1 MIKNKLIVLSL
12 ITITVIVAATIFAN
26 LRAPQSEKQK
36 VSFFPELTKKI
47 ESVNHISIKGY
58 NDSINLTRKN
68 DATGKPSG
76 NWGIDEFD
84 GYPALPD
91 KIKSTVLGAADLKIN
106 APKTAL
112 PRLYHRLGVEGPE
125 FEDTTSLL
133 LTLAD
138 SNKNKIIEVIV
149 GKPRLSSS
157 AKNTS
162 GLYVREPEKEKSYLV
177 NGVLNISAIKTN
189 WIKRSL
195 FDIPA
200 EAVKSV
206 SVNHADG
213 DSYTL
218 YKNEKGQEY
227 FELEDTPNNQE
238 LASELIIN
246 RFGTILQDL
255 QISGARS
262 STILPLDPGYCL
274 GDNCPGGET
283 RNDVFATNSLTRELD
298 STIKVMTFEG
308 IVVRIRSFKHD
319 GIAYASFKF
328 SYNEEIGKNNN
339 KEEVKNEDIK
349 TYIANLNLDTTT
361 PMRTPWWFEI
371 PEFKYDII
379 KTRSDKITRDIQ
391 NITPEEI
398 IE

>member
-1 MIKNKLIVLSL
+1 MINNKLIALSL
-12 ITITVIVAATIFAN
+12 VTITVIVAATIFAN
-26 LRAPQSEKQK
+26 LHAPQSDKQK
-36 VSFFPELTKKI
+36 ASFFPELIKQI
-47 ESVNHISIKGY
+47 ESVNYISIKGY

-68 DATGKPSG
+68 DI
-76 NWGIDEFD
+76 WGIDEFD
-84 GYPALPD
+84 GYPALPE
-91 KIKSTVLGAADLKIN
+91 KIKSAVLGAADLKIN
-106 APKTAL
+106 ASKTAL

-125 FEDTTSLL
+125 VEDTASLL
-133 LTLAD
+133 LTLSD
-138 SNKNKIIEVIV
+138 SNQNKIIEVIV

-177 NGVLNISAIKTN
+177 DGVLDISAIKTD

-206 SVNHADG
+206 SVSHADG

-227 FELEDTPNNQE
+227 FELEDMPNNQE

-255 QISGARS
+255 QISGAR
-262 STILPLDPGYCL
+262 LLDDEPGRK
-274 GDNCPGGET
+274 GNEA
-283 RNDVFATNSLTRELD
+283 NVFAINSLTRLD

-308 IVVRIRSFKHD
+308 IVVRITSFKHD

-328 SYNEEIGKNNN
+328 SYDEEIGKNNN
-339 KEEVKNEDIK
+339 EEEVKNEDVK
-349 TYIANLNLDTTT
+349 TYIANLNLDTKN
-361 PMRTPWWFEI
+361 WWFEI

-379 KTRSDKITRDIQ
+379 KTRLNKITRDIQ
-391 NITPEEI
+391 KITPEEI

>member
-1 MIKNKLIVLSL
+1 MINNKLIALSL

-26 LRAPQSEKQK
+26 LRAPQSDKQK
-36 VSFFPELTKKI
+36 ASFFPELTKQI
-47 ESVNHISIKGY
+47 ESVNYISIKGY

-68 DATGKPSG
+68 DI
-76 NWGIDEFD
+76 WGIDEFD
-84 GYPALPD
+84 GYPALPE
-91 KIKSTVLGAADLKIN
+91 KIKSAVLGAADLKIN
-106 APKTAL
+106 ASKTAL

-125 FEDTTSLL
+125 VEDTASLL
-133 LTLAD
+133 LTLSD
-138 SNKNKIIEVIV
+138 SNQNKIIEVIV

-157 AKNTS
+157 AKNIS

-177 NGVLNISAIKTN
+177 DGVLDISAIKTD

-206 SVNHADG
+206 SVSHADG

-227 FELEDTPNNQE
+227 FELEDMPNNQE

-255 QISGARS
+255 QISGAR
-262 STILPLDPGYCL
+262 LLDDEL
-274 GDNCPGGET
+274 GRRGNEE
-283 RNDVFATNSLTRELD
+283 NVFAINSLTRLD

-308 IVVRIRSFKHD
+308 IVVRITSFKHD

-328 SYNEEIGKNNN
+328 SYDEEIGKNNN
-339 KEEVKNEDIK
+339 EEEVKNEDVK
-349 TYIANLNLDTTT
+349 TYIANLNLDTKN
-361 PMRTPWWFEI
+361 WWFEI

-379 KTRSDKITRDIQ
+379 KTRSNKITRDIQ
-391 NITPEEI
+391 KITSEEI

>member
-1 MIKNKLIVLSL
+1 MINNKLIALSL

-26 LRAPQSEKQK
+26 LRAPQSDKQK
-36 VSFFPELTKKI
+36 ASFFPELTKQI
-47 ESVNHISIKGY
+47 ESVNYISIKGY

-68 DATGKPSG
+68 DI
-76 NWGIDEFD
+76 WGIDEFD
-84 GYPALPD
+84 GYPALPE
-91 KIKSTVLGAADLKIN
+91 KIKSAVLGAADLKIN
-106 APKTAL
+106 ASKTAL

-125 FEDTTSLL
+125 VEDTASLL
-133 LTLAD
+133 LTLSD
-138 SNKNKIIEVIV
+138 SNQNKIIEVIV

-177 NGVLNISAIKTN
+177 DGILDISAIKTD

-206 SVNHADG
+206 SVSHADG

-227 FELEDTPNNQE
+227 FELEDMPNNQE

-255 QISGARS
+255 QISGAR
-262 STILPLDPGYCL
+262 LLDDEPGRM
-274 GDNCPGGET
+274 GNEA
-283 RNDVFATNSLTRELD
+283 NVFAINSLTRLD

-308 IVVRIRSFKHD
+308 IVVRITSFKHD

-328 SYNEEIGKNNN
+328 SYDEEIGKNNN
-339 KEEVKNEDIK
+339 EEEVKNEDVK
-349 TYIANLNLDTTT
+349 TYIANLNLDTKN
-361 PMRTPWWFEI
+361 WWFEI

-379 KTRSDKITRDIQ
+379 KTRSNKITRDIQ
-391 NITPEEI
+391 KITPEEI

>member
-1 MIKNKLIVLSL
+1 MINNKLIALSL

-26 LRAPQSEKQK
+26 LRAPQSDKQK
-36 VSFFPELTKKI
+36 ASFFPELTKQI
-47 ESVNHISIKGY
+47 ESVNYISIKGY

-68 DATGKPSG
+68 DI
-76 NWGIDEFD
+76 WGIDEFD
-84 GYPALPD
+84 GYPALPE
-91 KIKSTVLGAADLKIN
+91 KIKSAVLGAADLKIN
-106 APKTAL
+106 ASKTAL

-125 FEDTTSLL
+125 VEDTASLL
-133 LTLAD
+133 LTLSD
-138 SNKNKIIEVIV
+138 SNQNKIIEVIV

-177 NGVLNISAIKTN
+177 DGVLDISAIKTD

-206 SVNHADG
+206 SVSHADG

-227 FELEDTPNNQE
+227 FELEDMPNNQE

-255 QISGARS
+255 QISGAR
-262 STILPLDPGYCL
+262 LLDDEPGRK
-274 GDNCPGGET
+274 GNEA
-283 RNDVFATNSLTRELD
+283 NVFAINSLTRLD

-308 IVVRIRSFKHD
+308 IVVRITSFKHD

-328 SYNEEIGKNNN
+328 SYDEEIGKNNN
-339 KEEVKNEDIK
+339 EEEVKNEDVK
-349 TYIANLNLDTTT
+349 TYIANLNLDTKN
-361 PMRTPWWFEI
+361 WWFEI

-379 KTRSDKITRDIQ
+379 KTRSNKITRDIQ
-391 NITPEEI
+391 KITPEEI

>member
-1 MIKNKLIVLSL
+1 MINNKLIALSL

-36 VSFFPELTKKI
+36 ASFFPELTKQI
-47 ESVNHISIKGY
+47 ESVNYISIKGY

-68 DATGKPSG
+68 DI
-76 NWGIDEFD
+76 WGIDEFD
-84 GYPALPD
+84 GYPALPE
-91 KIKSTVLGAADLKIN
+91 KIKSAVLGAADLKIN

-125 FEDTTSLL
+125 VEDTASLL
-133 LTLAD
+133 LTL
-138 SNKNKIIEVIV
+138 SIEVIV

-162 GLYVREPEKEKSYLV
+162 GLYVRDPEKEKSYLV
-177 NGVLNISAIKTN
+177 DGILDISAIKTA

-206 SVNHADG
+206 SVTHADE
-213 DSYTL
+213 DMYVL
-218 YKNEKGQEY
+218 FKNEKGQEK
-227 FELEDTPNNQE
+227 FELKNMPIGKE

-255 QISGARS
+255 QISGAKS
-262 STILPLDPGYCL
+262 KETL
-274 GDNCPGGET
+274 NGEK
-283 RNDVFATNSLTRELD
+283 NS
-298 STIKVMTFEG
+298 IQVKIITFEG
-308 IVVRIRSFKHD
+308 IIGNIIALKYNDV
-319 GIAYASFKF
+319 AYASFKF
-328 SYNEEIGKNNN
+328 SYDEEIVKNNN
-339 KEEVKNEDIK
+339 EEEVKNEDVK
-349 TYIANLNLDTTT
+349 TFITNLNSNIEN
-361 PMRTPWWFEI
+361 WWFEI

-379 KTRSDKITRDIQ
+379 KTRSNKITRDIQ

>member
-1 MIKNKLIVLSL
+1 MINNKLIALSL

-26 LRAPQSEKQK
+26 LRAPQSDKQK
-36 VSFFPELTKKI
+36 ASFFPELTKQI
-47 ESVNHISIKGY
+47 ESVNYISIKGY

-68 DATGKPSG
+68 DI
-76 NWGIDEFD
+76 WGIDEFD
-84 GYPALPD
+84 GYPALPE
-91 KIKSTVLGAADLKIN
+91 KIKSAVLGAADLKIN
-106 APKTAL
+106 ASKTAL

-125 FEDTTSLL
+125 IEDTASLL
-133 LTLAD
+133 LTLSD
-138 SNKNKIIEVIV
+138 SNQNKIIEVIV

-177 NGVLNISAIKTN
+177 DGVLDISAIKTD

-206 SVNHADG
+206 SVSHADG

-227 FELEDTPNNQE
+227 FELEDMPNNQE

-255 QISGARS
+255 QISGAR
-262 STILPLDPGYCL
+262 LLDDEPGRK
-274 GDNCPGGET
+274 GNEA
-283 RNDVFATNSLTRELD
+283 NVFAINSLTRLD

-308 IVVRIRSFKHD
+308 IVVRITSFKHD

-328 SYNEEIGKNNN
+328 SYDEEIGKNNN
-339 KEEVKNEDIK
+339 EEEVKNEDVK
-349 TYIANLNLDTTT
+349 TYIANLNLDTKN
-361 PMRTPWWFEI
+361 WWFEI

-379 KTRSDKITRDIQ
+379 KTRSNKITRDIQ
-391 NITPEEI
+391 KITPEEI

>member
-1 MIKNKLIVLSL
+1 MINNKLIALSL

-26 LRAPQSEKQK
+26 LRAPQSDKQK
-36 VSFFPELTKKI
+36 ASFFPELTKQI
-47 ESVNHISIKGY
+47 ESVNYISIKGY

-68 DATGKPSG
+68 DI
-76 NWGIDEFD
+76 WGIDEFD
-84 GYPALPD
+84 GYPALPE
-91 KIKSTVLGAADLKIN
+91 KIKSAVLGAADLKIN

-125 FEDTTSLL
+125 VEDTASLL
-133 LTLAD
+133 LTLSD
-138 SNKNKIIEVIV
+138 SNQNKIIEVIV

-177 NGVLNISAIKTN
+177 DGILDISAIKTD

-206 SVNHADG
+206 SVTHADE
-213 DSYTL
+213 DMYVL
-218 YKNEKGQEY
+218 FKNEKGQEK
-227 FELEDTPNNQE
+227 FELKNMPIGKE

-255 QISGARS
+255 QISGAKS
-262 STILPLDPGYCL
+262 KETL
-274 GDNCPGGET
+274 NGEK
-283 RNDVFATNSLTRELD
+283 NNIQVK
-298 STIKVMTFEG
+298 IITFEG
-308 IVVRIRSFKHD
+308 IIGNVISLKYNDV
-319 GIAYASFKF
+319 AYASFKF
-328 SYNEEIGKNNN
+328 SYDEEIVKNNN
-339 KEEVKNEDIK
+339 EEEVKNEDIK
-349 TYIANLNLDTTT
+349 TFIANLNSNIEN
-361 PMRTPWWFEI
+361 WWFEI

-379 KTRSDKITRDIQ
+379 KTRSNKITRDIQ

>member
-1 MIKNKLIVLSL
+1 MINNKLIALSL

-26 LRAPQSEKQK
+26 LRAPQSDKQK
-36 VSFFPELTKKI
+36 ASFFPELTKQI
-47 ESVNHISIKGY
+47 ESVNYISIKGY

-68 DATGKPSG
+68 DI
-76 NWGIDEFD
+76 WGIDEFD
-84 GYPALPD
+84 GYPALPE
-91 KIKSTVLGAADLKIN
+91 KIKSAVLGAADLKIN
-106 APKTAL
+106 ASKTAL

-125 FEDTTSLL
+125 VEDTASLL
-133 LTLAD
+133 LTLSD
-138 SNKNKIIEVIV
+138 SNQNKIIEVIV

-177 NGVLNISAIKTN
+177 DGVLDISAIKTD

-206 SVNHADG
+206 SVSHADG

-227 FELEDTPNNQE
+227 FELEDMPNNQE

-255 QISGARS
+255 QISGAR
-262 STILPLDPGYCL
+262 LLDDEPGRK
-274 GDNCPGGET
+274 GNEA
-283 RNDVFATNSLTRELD
+283 NVFAINSLTRLD

-308 IVVRIRSFKHD
+308 IVVRITSFKHD

-328 SYNEEIGKNNN
+328 SYDEEIGKNNN
-339 KEEVKNEDIK
+339 EEEVKNEDVK
-349 TYIANLNLDTTT
+349 TYIANLNLDTKN
-361 PMRTPWWFEI
+361 WWFEI

-379 KTRSDKITRDIQ
+379 KTRSNKITRDIQ
-391 NITPEEI
+391 KITSEEI

>member
-1 MIKNKLIVLSL
+1 MINNKLIALSL

-26 LRAPQSEKQK
+26 LRAPQSDKQK
-36 VSFFPELTKKI
+36 ASFFPELTKQI
-47 ESVNHISIKGY
+47 ESVNYISIKGY

-68 DATGKPSG
+68 DI
-76 NWGIDEFD
+76 WGIDEFD
-84 GYPALPD
+84 GYPALPE
-91 KIKSTVLGAADLKIN
+91 KIKSAVLGAADLKIN

-125 FEDTTSLL
+125 VEDTASLL
-133 LTLAD
+133 LTLSD
-138 SNKNKIIEVIV
+138 SNQNKIIEVIV

-177 NGVLNISAIKTN
+177 DGVLDISAIKTD

-206 SVNHADG
+206 SVSHADG

-227 FELEDTPNNQE
+227 FELEDMPNNQE

-255 QISGARS
+255 QISGAR
-262 STILPLDPGYCL
+262 LLDDEPGRM
-274 GDNCPGGET
+274 GNEA
-283 RNDVFATNSLTRELD
+283 NVFAINSLARLD

-308 IVVRIRSFKHD
+308 IVVRITSFKHD

-328 SYNEEIGKNNN
+328 SYDEEIGKNNN
-339 KEEVKNEDIK
+339 EEEVKNEDVK
-349 TYIANLNLDTTT
+349 TYIANLNLDTKN
-361 PMRTPWWFEI
+361 WWFEI

-379 KTRSDKITRDIQ
+379 KTRSNKITRDIQ
-391 NITPEEI
+391 KITPEEI

>member
-1 MIKNKLIVLSL
+1 MINNKLIALSL

-26 LRAPQSEKQK
+26 LRAPQSDKQK
-36 VSFFPELTKKI
+36 ASFFPELTKQI
-47 ESVNHISIKGY
+47 ESVNYISIKGY

-68 DATGKPSG
+68 DI
-76 NWGIDEFD
+76 WGIDEFD
-84 GYPALPD
+84 GYPALPE
-91 KIKSTVLGAADLKIN
+91 KIKSAVLGAADLKIN
-106 APKTAL
+106 ASKTAL

-125 FEDTTSLL
+125 VEDTASLL
-133 LTLAD
+133 LTLSD
-138 SNKNKIIEVIV
+138 SNQNKIIEVIV

-177 NGVLNISAIKTN
+177 DGVLDISAIKTD

-206 SVNHADG
+206 SVSHADG

-227 FELEDTPNNQE
+227 FELEDMPNNQE

-255 QISGARS
+255 QISGAR
-262 STILPLDPGYCL
+262 LLDDEL
-274 GDNCPGGET
+274 GRRGNEE
-283 RNDVFATNSLTRELD
+283 NVFAINSLTRLD

-308 IVVRIRSFKHD
+308 IVVRITSFKHD

-328 SYNEEIGKNNN
+328 SYDEEIGKNNN
-339 KEEVKNEDIK
+339 EEEVKNEDVK
-349 TYIANLNLDTTT
+349 TYIANLNLDTKN
-361 PMRTPWWFEI
+361 WWFEI

-379 KTRSDKITRDIQ
+379 KTRSNKITRDIQ
-391 NITPEEI
+391 KITPEEI

>member
-1 MIKNKLIVLSL
+1 MINNKLIALSL
-12 ITITVIVAATIFAN
+12 ITIAVIVAATIFAN
-26 LRAPQSEKQK
+26 LRAPQSDKQK
-36 VSFFPELTKKI
+36 ASFFPELTKQI
-47 ESVNHISIKGY
+47 ESVNYISIKGY

-68 DATGKPSG
+68 DI
-76 NWGIDEFD
+76 WGIDEFD
-84 GYPALPD
+84 GYPALPE
-91 KIKSTVLGAADLKIN
+91 KIKSAVLGAADLKIN
-106 APKTAL
+106 ASKTAL

-125 FEDTTSLL
+125 VEDTASLL
-133 LTLAD
+133 LTLSD
-138 SNKNKIIEVIV
+138 SNQNKIIEVIV

-177 NGVLNISAIKTN
+177 DGVLDISAIKTD

-206 SVNHADG
+206 SVSHADG

-227 FELEDTPNNQE
+227 FELEDMPNNQE

-255 QISGARS
+255 QISGAR
-262 STILPLDPGYCL
+262 LLDDEPGRM
-274 GDNCPGGET
+274 GNEA
-283 RNDVFATNSLTRELD
+283 NVFAINSLTRLD

-308 IVVRIRSFKHD
+308 IVVRITSFKHD

-328 SYNEEIGKNNN
+328 SYDEEIGKNNN
-339 KEEVKNEDIK
+339 EEEVKNEDVK
-349 TYIANLNLDTTT
+349 TYIANLNLDTKN
-361 PMRTPWWFEI
+361 WWFEI

-379 KTRSDKITRDIQ
+379 KTRSNKITRDIQ

>member
-1 MIKNKLIVLSL
+1 MINNKLIALSL
-12 ITITVIVAATIFAN
+12 VTITVIVAATIFAN
-26 LRAPQSEKQK
+26 LRAPQSDKQK
-36 VSFFPELTKKI
+36 ASFFPELTKQI
-47 ESVNHISIKGY
+47 ESVNYISIKGY

-68 DATGKPSG
+68 DI
-76 NWGIDEFD
+76 WGIDEFD
-84 GYPALPD
+84 GYPALPE
-91 KIKSTVLGAADLKIN
+91 KIKSAVLGAADLKIN
-106 APKTAL
+106 ASKTAL

-125 FEDTTSLL
+125 IEDTASLL
-133 LTLAD
+133 LTLSD
-138 SNKNKIIEVIV
+138 SNQNKIIEVIV

-177 NGVLNISAIKTN
+177 DGVLDISAIKTD

-206 SVNHADG
+206 SVSHADG

-227 FELEDTPNNQE
+227 FELEDMPNNQE

-255 QISGARS
+255 QISGAR
-262 STILPLDPGYCL
+262 LLDDEPGRK
-274 GDNCPGGET
+274 GNEA
-283 RNDVFATNSLTRELD
+283 NVFAINSLTRLD

-308 IVVRIRSFKHD
+308 IVMRITSFKHD

-328 SYNEEIGKNNN
+328 SYDEEIGKNNN
-339 KEEVKNEDIK
+339 EEEVKNEDVK
-349 TYIANLNLDTTT
+349 TYIANLNLDTKN
-361 PMRTPWWFEI
+361 WWFEI

-379 KTRSDKITRDIQ
+379 KTRSNKITRDIQ
-391 NITPEEI
+391 KITPEEI